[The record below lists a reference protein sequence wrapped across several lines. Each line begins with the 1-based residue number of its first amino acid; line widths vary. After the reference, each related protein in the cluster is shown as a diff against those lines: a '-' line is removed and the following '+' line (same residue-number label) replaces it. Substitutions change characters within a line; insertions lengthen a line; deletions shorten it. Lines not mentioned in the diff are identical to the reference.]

1 VNAANSGFLHVIAAE
16 HVMAE
21 VASHHVEWA
30 TDRGETPE
38 RFWEVWSS
46 LYVPLIRVVPSV
58 ESDVFINPELDRL
71 ALLSEK
77 DNDDRP
83 SAELAILLKGVFLSE
98 DLPATDAVYGGLR
111 SKEDLHAWRQTL
123 GAGGDAGVLRSI
135 FDAGEVSLRLLG
147 GGIVGVA
154 RAISKAPPWAQ
165 FLIAGAAIAVSFA
178 LTARSTKVNSGP
190 ANAETRPVKESLAMA
205 AEVILGMA
213 DAYSEAR
220 QKLIRAEPVQA
231 DWESMSAAL
240 ATNAFVV
247 RAVSYAL
254 ARMGSSDSSAA
265 EISALLRT
273 FGVSISPSS
282 LRATLRSERIFF
294 EVRRGRWTLGK
305 VPSA

>member
-1 VNAANSGFLHVIAAE
+1 MGGDLPREAVDGLIRDNHKRKAKEVAKSGSEMSPGRGWPLRESPVVVVDANVLCNDVIYCVKPDRITTLVNAANSGFLHVIAAE

-38 RFWEVWSS
+38 RFWEAWSS

-190 ANAETRPVKESLAMA
+190 ANAETRPVKESPAMA

-220 QKLIRAEPVQA
+220 QKLIRA
-231 DWESMSAAL
+231 
-240 ATNAFVV
+240 
-247 RAVSYAL
+247 
-254 ARMGSSDSSAA
+254 GSS
-265 EISALLRT
+265 
-273 FGVSISPSS
+273 P
-282 LRATLRSERIFF
+282 
-294 EVRRGRWTLGK
+294 W
-305 VPSA
+305 